1 MQNFQ
6 VPMPDR
12 FSPSQFMP
20 GLVAWLDRWKYLVFI
35 ASLAVFVLGGAGM
48 RHVTY
53 DPDVLVYFNRAMPE
67 RVALETIEQRFG
79 RTNEIV
85 FVLRGS
91 SNGSMLDQRRL
102 KAIAWLEQQAGTLP
116 KAMAARSPL
125 SLLPNKQQDIDS
137 TTSNELRQTVADTG
151 FSARSVIS
159 EDETVA
165 AVAAIYPRSSQS
177 DIDIDAVTSAAQ
189 ELQKQFRKRFPDIE
203 ILMTGRLMMDR
214 AFLIE
219 SQEEIY
225 GYAALQ
231 ILILAL
237 ILLITFR
244 SIYAASTLM
253 TMVLIVGPV
262 TIGAVGWLGI
272 SLNGISSAASTVL
285 IGLAVATGVHIV
297 LAWQR
302 AMRDGM
308 DKVAAVTAAMTM
320 NAAPVM
326 LSVVTTIV
334 SFLCLN
340 FAASPPFGQLGNVV
354 SFGLVIVLI
363 FSFTL
368 LPAILLILPAG
379 VGHQSLK
386 LASSMGRLGCFV
398 IHRSRALF
406 TTFAIFACISLIGIS
421 QIKFDDTFSH
431 YFDERFEVRRATDLF
446 ENKLSGTIFI
456 DFSVPV
462 SDKDGPFG
470 RAHLERQQEFS
481 RWLLTRAE
489 FAEATSVNTI
499 AAKLAQQAPQLFDE
513 NRLPTRPQ
521 TAGALR
527 SVYDEMRSEGLI
539 TLLDNSEK
547 HSRINVVLHSV
558 SSAETLAFTR
568 DAKEQAEAIFGGPVV
583 ATGLPILSAQL
594 SIDSTHT
601 MFVSMVIA
609 LMGVSLLILIALRN
623 VRLGLISLLPNILP
637 AVAAIGIWGLFVG
650 EVSFAATVVGALT
663 FGIVVDDTVHMLM
676 KYQAARRDGLDPQG
690 AIQET
695 IRSVGVAV
703 VVTSVALAFSFA
715 AFTLSGFLVNQHL
728 GWLTGLTLIMALI
741 ADLFFLPPLILQMEK
756 NQQAAR
762 SPRPA
767 RVS

>member
-1 MQNFQ
+1 MLDQ
-6 VPMPDR
+6 

-20 GLVAWLDRWKYLVFI
+20 GLVAWLNRWKILVFI
-35 ASLAVFVLGGAGM
+35 VSIAVFVLGGAGM
-48 RHVTY
+48 RHVIY
-53 DPDVLVYFNRAMPE
+53 DPDVLVYFNRSMPE

-85 FVLRGS
+85 FVLRAN
-91 SNGSMLDQRRL
+91 SNGSMLDGRRL
-102 KAIAWLEQQAGTLP
+102 EAIGWLEKHAVQLP

-125 SLLPNKQQDIDS
+125 SLLPNAQQEIDS
-137 TTSNELRQTVADTG
+137 KTSNDLRQTVADAG

-159 EDETVA
+159 QDETVA

-177 DIDIDAVTSAAQ
+177 DIDVDAVTSAAQ
-189 ELQKQFRKRFPDIE
+189 ELQKQFQQRFPNIE

-244 SIYAASTLM
+244 SIYAVSTLM

-302 AMRDGM
+302 AMSEGM
-308 DKVAAVTAAMTM
+308 DKLAAVTAAMTM

-326 LSVVTTIV
+326 LSVITTIIP
-334 SFLCLN
+334 FLCLN

-354 SFGLVIVLI
+354 SFGLVIVLL

-368 LPAILLILPAG
+368 LPAILLILPADA
-379 VGHQSLK
+379 GHQSLK
-386 LASSMGRLGCFV
+386 LASSMGRLGRFV

-406 TTFAIFACISLIGIS
+406 TTFAACACISLIGIS
-421 QIKFDDTFSH
+421 QITFDDTFSH

-470 RAHLERQQEFS
+470 LTHLERQQEFS
-481 RWLLTRAE
+481 DWLQTRPE
-489 FAEATSVNTI
+489 FAEATSVETI
-499 AAKLAQQAPQLFDE
+499 AARLMLQAPELFDE
-513 NRLPTRPQ
+513 KGLPSRPQ
-521 TAGALR
+521 TASALR
-527 SVYDEMRSEGLI
+527 SVYNEMRSEGLI
-539 TLLDNSEK
+539 NLVDTAER
-547 HSRINVVLHSV
+547 HSRINAVLNSV
-558 SSAETLAFTR
+558 SSAQTLAFTR
-568 DAKEQAEAIFGGPVV
+568 DAKERAEAIFGGPIV

-601 MFVSMVIA
+601 MFVSMVVA

-676 KYQAARRDGLDPQG
+676 KYQAARKNGLDPQA

-703 VVTSVALAFSFA
+703 VVTSIALAFSFA

-756 NQQAAR
+756 NQQGAR